1 MRAFNIITSRENPLI
16 KLVAALQVSSEKRKR
31 NGLFVLEGLRICKDA
46 CDNGIRFDKLIVS
59 DAAAEKYA
67 ADTEKFSLISDECYK
82 IPDSLFK
89 KISDTKTP
97 QGIIAVAKMPVTGF
111 YGIDKNGKY
120 IALENV
126 ADPSNLGAVSRTAE
140 ALGVNGIILS
150 SDGCDPYSPKA
161 LRASM
166 GTLLRVPVFVTESF
180 AETLKSTG
188 LKRYACVVD
197 KTAESIKE
205 QSFENG
211 SVVMIGNEANG
222 LTDSAKQSADV
233 LVTIPMTGRAESLNA
248 AAAAAIAMWEM
259 MK

>member
-16 KLVAALQVSSEKRKR
+16 KLVAALQVSSEKRRR

-166 GTLLRVPVFVTESF
+166 GTLLRMPVFVTESF

>member
-16 KLVAALQVSSEKRKR
+16 KLVAALQVSSEKRRR

-166 GTLLRVPVFVTESF
+166 GTLLRMPVFVTESF

-248 AAAAAIAMWEM
+248 AAAAAIAIWEM